1 MNTAQEEKNNATDIA
16 MTVADEEINVMLKSG
31 VHIGHISSKT
41 HPQMAPFIFANR
53 TGVAIF
59 DLIKTKEKLKRAE
72 DFIKKLTSAK
82 KTILFVGT
90 KPAAQKIIRA
100 LNETYGVPVV
110 ANRWVGGTLTNWKV
124 ILGRVQELERLQKE
138 KTEGGFKKYTKK
150 ETAKKEE
157 EIAHLEKTFG
167 GLRSLHRI
175 PDAVMIADADEDEL
189 AIREAERMR
198 IPTIAIVN
206 SNRNPEKVDYAI
218 PANDNSI
225 PAVTYILQRIEKA
238 YQEGQK
244 EALSATSDKEQ
255 ATRNS

>member
-1 MNTAQEEKNNATDIA
+1 MSTTQEEKNGGPDIA
-16 MTVADEEINVMLKSG
+16 MTVADEEVSAMLKAG
-31 VHIGHISSKT
+31 VHIGHVPSKT

-53 TGVAIF
+53 AGVALF
-59 DLIKTKEKLKRAE
+59 DLIKTKEKLAVAE
-72 DFIKKLTSAK
+72 NFIKKLAADK

-90 KPAAQKIIRA
+90 KPAAQKIIKM
-100 LNETYGVPVV
+100 LNEIHGLPVV
-110 ANRWVGGTLTNWKV
+110 TNRWVGGTLTNWKV
-124 ILGRVQELERLQKE
+124 ILGRIQEFERLQKE

-150 ETAKKEE
+150 EVAKKED
-157 EIAHLEKTFG
+157 EIMHLEKTFG

-189 AIREAERMR
+189 AIREAKRMR

-206 SNRNPEKVDYAI
+206 SSRNPEEVDYAI

-244 EALSATSDKEQ
+244 ELKTEIP
-255 ATRNS
+255 N